1 MENKYIW
8 LFGES
13 GGKTANNNSYWMWRF
28 ISEHHDEVEALF
40 VVEKN
45 ERTKEVHRQLPQ
57 QLKQRWIWR
66 NSFRHIQIFSCA
78 DMLFVSQS
86 FVDVRPDEIC
96 GKSYKPLTTQPL
108 VYLQHGTL
116 AIKQLSYNN
125 YYSNNCLFRFLIYN
139 PNIKE
144 KLQEINGFREYQI
157 YNAMYHPRYM
167 ELIRRYKNRVPHT
180 GKRILW
186 FITWREYLGD
196 NLESKRFFYD
206 IKKVATNER
215 LQTYLEKTGGE
226 LRIYLH
232 ALTNQADI
240 EEIKRHVAGGPFVK
254 IIDPSQVDV
263 MTELAEADV
272 LVTDYSSVGFDFTTM
287 EKPVILYQPDREA
300 YLSKRNLYCTEE
312 ELQKASI
319 CKRRELIQALTSE
332 NYSVNPFFRKRMPEK
347 FDFDWIEN
355 GGHIERI
362 FQYFWEKQS
371 NNIAFLGYDFTGTG
385 GTVSATIA
393 LAEGLLEEGYLVRAY
408 TLKRM
413 KNWEFPAGLAL
424 QPMLD
429 NYQKH
434 LTDKVRGKLFFWKGH
449 YRFLKCDPAEKALR
463 PYSGL
468 AMTRLMRSIHART
481 VVSTRE
487 SLHFFLQ
494 EASSPMIK
502 KKVYFF
508 HTSSEA
514 VNQLFPGAIRKL
526 DQLQLENVIFVTK
539 KNQEALK
546 KKLGL
551 EHYQRSAVIG
561 NALDSS
567 RMIKKNQIEACAVKE
582 CYTGVSL
589 LRISKE
595 RKPALDRMIEFAEY
609 LKEHS
614 IENIRLRIYGDGDYL
629 DTFQEQVLNKE
640 LEDIICICGQTSRI
654 QEVYTEADFS
664 VDFAE
669 VQSFGMMYIE
679 SILNGKMIF
688 CYDNEGA
695 RDVLSE
701 IPKSFISSYEDL
713 VQKIYALPQM
723 TKQELQENWQKI
735 YDRYS
740 QKTVTAKFCGF
751 LDL

>member
-1 MENKYIW
+1 
-8 LFGES
+8 
-13 GGKTANNNSYWMWRF
+13 
-28 ISEHHDEVEALF
+28 
-40 VVEKN
+40 
-45 ERTKEVHRQLPQ
+45 
-57 QLKQRWIWR
+57 
-66 NSFRHIQIFSCA
+66 
-78 DMLFVSQS
+78 
-86 FVDVRPDEIC
+86 
-96 GKSYKPLTTQPL
+96 
-108 VYLQHGTL
+108 
-116 AIKQLSYNN
+116 
-125 YYSNNCLFRFLIYN
+125 
-139 PNIKE
+139 
-144 KLQEINGFREYQI
+144 
-157 YNAMYHPRYM
+157 
-167 ELIRRYKNRVPHT
+167 
-180 GKRILW
+180 
-186 FITWREYLGD
+186 
-196 NLESKRFFYD
+196 
-206 IKKVATNER
+206 
-215 LQTYLEKTGGE
+215 
-226 LRIYLH
+226 
-232 ALTNQADI
+232 
-240 EEIKRHVAGGPFVK
+240 
-254 IIDPSQVDV
+254 
-263 MTELAEADV
+263 
-272 LVTDYSSVGFDFTTM
+272 
-287 EKPVILYQPDREA
+287 
-300 YLSKRNLYCTEE
+300 
-312 ELQKASI
+312 
-319 CKRRELIQALTSE
+319 
-332 NYSVNPFFRKRMPEK
+332 
-347 FDFDWIEN
+347 
-355 GGHIERI
+355 
-362 FQYFWEKQS
+362 
-371 NNIAFLGYDFTGTG
+371 
-385 GTVSATIA
+385 
-393 LAEGLLEEGYLVRAY
+393 
-408 TLKRM
+408 
-413 KNWEFPAGLAL
+413 
-424 QPMLD
+424 
-429 NYQKH
+429 
-434 LTDKVRGKLFFWKGH
+434 
-449 YRFLKCDPAEKALR
+449 
-463 PYSGL
+463 
-468 AMTRLMRSIHART
+468 MTRLMRSIHART